1 MQTTALLMITVILL
15 AFAAQSQTTA
25 ESSQLVFFELTV
37 TDLAR
42 SKSFYGHVLGWTYS
56 DSPSPDFVSIKGAG
70 VAGGIL
76 RDPNKKPGNGDV
88 KIFFAVQD
96 ISATLERAKQMGA
109 EVLLGETRVS
119 PTRTLAEFRDPDGNV
134 MGIMRE
140 VGASSPG
147 R

>member
-25 ESSQLVFFELTV
+25 ESSQLVSFELTV
-37 TDLAR
+37 TDSAR

-88 KIFFAVQD
+88 KILFAVQD
-96 ISATLERAKQMGA
+96 ISATWSVQSKWVRKCCWVKRGFRLPERWRNFAI
-109 EVLLGETRVS
+109 
-119 PTRTLAEFRDPDGNV
+119 PTAT
-134 MGIMRE
+134 
-140 VGASSPG
+140 
-147 R
+147 